1 MVSQCTKNQSQSP
14 SESPQSCLACPNSL
28 SRLISFH
35 LWWSYQ
41 MVFFLLFEHVKPML
55 TFGPLHFHSLV
66 YSSLPWVFSGLALP
80 FYSDFSSNLSSKENP
95 FLTTQS
101 NVSTTSNTHILN
113 CFIFFIEIITLK
125 LSYSWSVPHHLI
137 DTQDDNFWSQF
148 SLQRLYQGMDPQLI
162 CVNLQIILI

>member
-1 MVSQCTKNQSQSP
+1 MSLRGLAWPVPTPSLGSSP
-14 SESPQSCLACPNSL
+14 FTCDDPIKWSSFYSL
-28 SRLISFH
+28 NMSKS
-35 LWWSYQ
+35 
-41 MVFFLLFEHVKPML
+41 ML